1 MSCLRRF
8 ASAGLLLPLVP
19 LLVWSCTSDDS
30 SGDQPAADSG
40 VADVGSDTIVTADT
54 SPPDDAG
61 PVIHC
66 ALDNGTDPAS
76 LCVQKVIFQQWHEA
90 AFIKDLGVAE
100 SWDSTTFLPDK
111 SSSGEIF
118 HSTVDDVRYA
128 AALARY
134 RISALR
140 YGDTELNYLTDP
152 DLADIATRIQAELV
166 DAPSDD
172 LPELY
177 VALRAAATSYRTLG
191 LDQADAFDALAD
203 KVGAAIFATY
213 HPLSAPAPG
222 DAGDAGGDAADASDA
237 STADT
242 GVADASADSPDAL
255 APIGDGI
262 LGAPIAGGGFS
273 YAPADVVTGG
283 YALLD
288 MALRHSTDKA
298 SAYAWQRAAVSAIEH
313 VHARAREATTGMYYA
328 SMIALD
334 GAAADTLPSAPT
346 PPTPNDA
353 LLADVQ
359 ATIALSLSRA
369 QELVS
374 KSASAFGAI
383 PPYPFDAHAA
393 EAIASS
399 NGAHSLWDE
408 AGTKGYFEGFV
419 PSTSTM
425 ITTKTTRANAR
436 FFAALHRVQSTVG
449 TSFASQ
455 LKPLRV
461 VLTTRIPEHSG
472 LLSVLPDQGAF
483 LERAPASFDF
493 GTSPAT
499 APRERSFFS
508 RDDAAALDGFWEQW
522 FALPF

>member
-1 MSCLRRF
+1 MSWLRRF
-8 ASAGLLLPLVP
+8 ASVGLLFPLVP
-19 LLVWSCTSDDS
+19 LVVWSCSSDDS
-30 SGDQPAADSG
+30 PGDQPAVDSG
-40 VADVGSDTIVTADT
+40 VVDVGTDTNVRVDT
-54 SPPDDAG
+54 TPPEDTG

-66 ALDNGTDPAS
+66 ALDNGTDPVA

-111 SSSGEIF
+111 SGSGEIF
-118 HSTVDDVRYA
+118 HSIVDDVGYA
-128 AALARY
+128 SVLARY

-140 YGDTELNYLTDP
+140 YGDTELSYLTDP
-152 DLADIATRIQAELV
+152 DLAAIATRIKAELV
-166 DAPSDD
+166 DVPSDN
-172 LPELY
+172 LAELY

-191 LDQADAFDALAD
+191 LDQAADFDAEAD

-222 DAGDAGGDAADASDA
+222 DAGDAGSDA
-237 STADT
+237 TDATSSDAT
-242 GVADASADSPDAL
+242 DASADAL

-262 LGAPIAGGGFS
+262 LGTATSGGGYA
-273 YAPADVVTGG
+273 YAPAEVVTGG

-288 MALRHSTDKA
+288 MAMRHATDKA
-298 SAYAWQRAAVSAIEH
+298 NAYAWQRAAVSAIEH
-313 VHARAREATTGMYYA
+313 VHARARESSTGMYYA
-328 SMIALD
+328 AMIATD
-334 GAAADTLPSAPT
+334 GASADTLPSTPT

-374 KSASAFGAI
+374 KNASAFNAI
-383 PPYPFDAHAA
+383 PSYPFDAHAA

-408 AGTKGYFEGFV
+408 AGSKGYFEGYV
-419 PSTSTM
+419 PSTSAM
-425 ITTKTTRANAR
+425 ITTKPTRANAR
-436 FFAALHRVQSTVG
+436 FLAALHRVQSTVG
-449 TSFASQ
+449 TSLASQ

-461 VLTTRIPEHSG
+461 VLTARVPEHTS
-472 LLSVLPDQGAF
+472 LLSVLPDQASF

-493 GTSPAT
+493 GTTTAT
-499 APRERSFFS
+499 PRERSYFS
-508 RDDAAALDGFWEQW
+508 RDDAAVLDGLWEQW